1 MKQLLLVD
9 DDDALRAWETRV
21 MRGRG
26 YSCDSA
32 GDASEARVALG
43 EDGYELVLLDV
54 NMPGE
59 SGLQLLSHIRVCHP
73 DTAVMMVT
81 GEDSTEL
88 ALTAIEHG
96 AYGYLVKP
104 VGAGELT
111 INVVNAL
118 RRRHLEIEHRRAITR
133 MQHVAEDL
141 EGQLEQALQDLHISE
156 GQVTASRAET
166 IFRLARLVE
175 IRDADTGE
183 HIHRMSEICAIIA
196 RRLGM
201 SSDEVETIRL
211 ASQLHDVGK
220 VAIPDS
226 ILLKPG
232 KLTQEEFEV
241 VKGHA
246 QAGHEMLSD
255 SASELV
261 QLGASIALTHHE
273 HFDGAGY
280 PHGLPGEQI
289 PLEGRIAAIADVFD
303 ALTTDRVYRS
313 AMPVAS
319 ALEIMQSQ
327 RGKHFDPRLLD
338 LFVTALPEV
347 EEVRFAYAT

>member
-9 DDDALRAWETRV
+9 DDAALRAWETRV

-32 GDASEARVALG
+32 GDASEARAALG
-43 EDGYELVLLDV
+43 EDEYELVLLDV

-59 SGLQLLSHIRVCHP
+59 SGLQLLSHIRVRHP

-111 INVVNAL
+111 INVVNTL
-118 RRRHLEIEHRRAITR
+118 RRRRLEIEHRRTATR

-141 EGQLEQALQDLHISE
+141 RSQLEQALQDLHVSE
-156 GQVTASRAET
+156 TQVTASRAET

-183 HIHRMSEICAIIA
+183 HIHRMSEICAVIA
-196 RRLGM
+196 RRLGW
-201 SSDEVETIRL
+201 SSEEVEMIRL

-232 KLTQEEFEV
+232 RLTQEEFEV

-246 QAGHEMLSD
+246 QAGHDMLSD

-273 HFDGAGY
+273 HFDGEGY

-319 ALEIMQSQ
+319 ALEIMQAQ
-327 RGKHFDPRLLD
+327 RGKHFDPQLLD
-338 LFVTALPEV
+338 LFVQALPEV